1 MAFTRPP
8 EGTKVRHVRFV
19 DAPSDYEDPNIG
31 KVGTV
36 VHDKRYS
43 ERINN
48 EFLEVN
54 FPEWKHDNG
63 VDVSTG
69 YGVLYIDDREFEVVE

>member
-1 MAFTRPP
+1 MPFTRPA

-19 DAPSDYEDPNIG
+19 DAPPDYEDFNTG

-36 VHDKRYS
+36 VFDERYG
-43 ERINN
+43 RLNN
-48 EFLEVN
+48 EFLEVV

-69 YGVLYIDDREFEVVE
+69 YGVLYMDDREFEVVQ